1 MHHGPQGFAAKY
13 GGVNGPRCTFSVTSS
28 FLGAEV
34 ARTTMQ
40 TQPPAV
46 ETIISSNP
54 RVRFVQTIR
63 DAWHYRELFAAFIS
77 RDVKVRYKQTAL
89 GVIWVILQ
97 PLLAGAVFA
106 AVFGALTGRFSG
118 AEGLLFYMAGLV
130 PWTAFQT
137 GVLMAAAS
145 MEANAN
151 LVSKVYFPRVV
162 MPGAHA
168 IGAMLDFAI
177 GFVVVLAVALLFG
190 AVNPLLFAFLPL
202 LLAIQLSAAWGIG
215 LFFAALNA
223 QYRDVK
229 YALPFAMQ
237 ILMMITVLV
246 PLADWSKLL
255 SKNQALAHY
264 ADWLPA
270 LLGLN
275 PLAGVIETYRAL
287 LIGGP
292 IDALLLVK
300 SSVMALILLLAGLQF
315 FSARERRLV
324 DIL

>member
-1 MHHGPQGFAAKY
+1 
-13 GGVNGPRCTFSVTSS
+13 
-28 FLGAEV
+28 
-34 ARTTMQ
+34 MQ
-40 TQPPAV
+40 THPPAV

-63 DAWHYRELFAAFIS
+63 DAWQYRELFAAFVS

-145 MEANAN
+145 METNAN

-177 GFVVVLAVALLFG
+177 GFVVVLAVALLVG
-190 AVNPLLFAFLPL
+190 NVSPLLFALLPVL
-202 LLAIQLSAAWGIG
+202 LVIQLATAWGIG

-237 ILMMITVLV
+237 ILMMMTVLV

-255 SKNQALAHY
+255 SNSETFSQY
-264 ADWLPA
+264 ADWLPVV
-270 LLGLN
+270 LGLN

-287 LIGGP
+287 LIGGS
-292 IDALLLVK
+292 IDGLLLVK
-300 SSVMALILLLAGLQF
+300 SLAMSLVLLLAGLRF